1 MMMMEGRG
9 GVYLSVFY
17 GVGPVVYKH
26 TVPFLAG
33 SGLDTV
39 PIVPPSSLPAMQP
52 SGRIK
57 GPILYNFLHLYFSPL
72 TSVEQPCIVNYQ
84 KKNRS

>member
-39 PIVPPSSLPAMQP
+39 PIVPPSSLPT
-52 SGRIK
+52 RV
-57 GPILYNFLHLYFSPL
+57 
-72 TSVEQPCIVNYQ
+72 TQPCNHQVVLKAPYYTIFYIFIFHHLRQ
-84 KKNRS
+84 